1 VPTPFGI
8 SADRHDKPEAILA
21 EERPARALVPLLRSW
36 NWLRPAVDP
45 WLMRDTADMRA
56 DIARYSTM
64 PKEAFVRLDD
74 FLAYRN

>member
-1 VPTPFGI
+1 MPCLPKLAAALALAAV
-8 SADRHDKPEAILA
+8 AAWLVRNRPEQDP
-21 EERPARALVPLLRSW
+21 ETYPVQP
-36 NWLRPAVDP
+36 VDP